1 MVRFLS
7 LLIFACSLGW
17 SFEGLYEVTLICE
30 DRTNPNCTELN
41 RKAKLA
47 IIKTPKVLAVSIGY
61 PEQSLTRYAF
71 ISDVTSLSNRR
82 YEGVQPLGS
91 DSSGRFSQI
100 QLDFSLDFSEAEQG
114 LISVQGF
121 IRDAR
126 FLKDITLAGNRIL
139 PPEGLS
145 RDETSQPNPSL
156 PIESEGRFLA
166 RGINR
171 TWLLT
176 LRKALVSSNSEE
188 LLAEITDLGNPNNSE
203 LASGDR
209 TYLKSMQNE
218 HNQLEFF
225 TPLSQ
230 TGAFLKWI
238 ILSDLETVFR
248 ASKLSGFFYSSN
260 GVYSPL
266 TIERL

>member
-1 MVRFLS
+1 MVRYFS
-7 LLIFACSLGW
+7 LFILICSLSW
-17 SFEGLYEVTLICE
+17 SVEGLYEVELQCD
-30 DRTNPNCTELN
+30 DRTNPNCAELN
-41 RKAKLA
+41 RMARLA
-47 IIKTPKVLAVSIGY
+47 IIKTPKVLSVSIGY
-61 PEQSLTRYAF
+61 PEQSLSRYTF
-71 ISDVTSLSNRR
+71 ISEDTSLSSDR
-82 YEGVQPLGS
+82 YVGNQPFS
-91 DSSGRFSQI
+91 PDSIGKFSQI
-100 QLDFSLDFSEAEQG
+100 QLDFSEDEQG
-114 LISVQGF
+114 LISVRGF
-121 IRDAR
+121 IRDAK

-139 PPEGLS
+139 PVEGLS
-145 RDETSQPNPSL
+145 RDETSILNPSL
-156 PIESEGRFLA
+156 PTQTEGRFLA
-166 RGINR
+166 RGKNR
-171 TWLLT
+171 IWLLT
-176 LRKALVSSNSEE
+176 LRKALLSSTSEE
-188 LLAEITDLGNPNNSE
+188 LLAEITDLGNPSNSE

-218 HNQLEFF
+218 HKQLEFF